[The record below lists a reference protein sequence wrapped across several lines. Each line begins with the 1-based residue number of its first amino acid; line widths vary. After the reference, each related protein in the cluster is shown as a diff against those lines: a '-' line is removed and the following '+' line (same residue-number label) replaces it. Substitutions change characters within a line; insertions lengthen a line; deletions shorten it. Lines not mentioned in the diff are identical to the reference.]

1 MEPELVKD
9 VYEKRRRK
17 EGGRVEETKGKERTK
32 KCSEEG
38 KGNLIEWKKR
48 SKEIKFAGN
57 HCRQREIRG
66 NDYVEKSRETKENK

>member
-32 KCSEEG
+32 
-38 KGNLIEWKKR
+38 NVVKKE
-48 SKEIKFAGN
+48 KEI
-57 HCRQREIRG
+57 
-66 NDYVEKSRETKENK
+66 